1 MTVKLA
7 AIGLGQLC
15 MYELDTYRSMDGVE
29 IIAGADISPQC
40 RDQFE
45 ARFNAPSYDSYEMM
59 LREHASQL
67 DAVNIVTPHTLHY
80 EQAMACLENDLHVFL
95 EKPLVTDIDEAHT
108 LVTAAQRRNRV
119 LVVGYQRHYH
129 PAYSKIKELIDSGQ
143 LGEVHTV
150 SCYMGQNWI
159 RKFPNAWRTDPAL
172 SGGGQLYDSGSHL
185 LDTLLW
191 TTGTTPVSVS
201 AVMDYQEHR
210 VDINS
215 SLALQLERN
224 GRPVT
229 ASVTVTADG
238 VQDPNTYEGL
248 NIWGTKGRLTYGQDV
263 LTVTKRGESPD
274 EIMIDGKVDFQT
286 LLTKKLRDF
295 IEAVRGEHP
304 PTVPGSFG
312 RIVVALT
319 EAAYEAHRTNSVVD
333 VAPYLDADRTSRVQ

>member
-15 MYELDTYRSMDGVE
+15 RYELDTYNEMDGVE
-29 IIAGADISPQC
+29 IVTGADIASNG
-40 RDQFE
+40 RDQFKE
-45 ARFNAPSYDSYEMM
+45 RFNVPVYEDYETM

-95 EKPLVTDIDEAHT
+95 EKPLVTDAKDAQN
-108 LVTAAQRRNRV
+108 LVIAAQRRDRV

-129 PAYSKIKELIDSGQ
+129 PVYSKIKGIIDSGK

-159 RKFPNAWRTDPAL
+159 RKFPDAWRTDPAL

-185 LDTLLW
+185 IDTLLW

-201 AVMDYQEHR
+201 AVMDYEEHS
-210 VDINS
+210 VDVNS
-215 SLALQLERN
+215 SLAVELKRN

-238 VQDPNTYEGL
+238 VQDPDTYEGL

-263 LTVTKRGESPD
+263 LTVTQRGESP
-274 EIMIDGKVDFQT
+274 EKIPIDGKTDFQT
-286 LLTKKLRDF
+286 LLTKKLQDF

-312 RIVVALT
+312 QIVVALT
-319 EAAYEAHRTNSVVD
+319 EAAYEAHKTKSVVD
-333 VAPYLDADRTSRVQ
+333 VRPYLNPNS

>member
-15 MYELDTYRSMDGVE
+15 MYELDTYDTMEGVE
-29 IIAGADISPQC
+29 IVAGADIAPDG
-40 RDQFE
+40 REQFE
-45 ARFNAPSYDSYEMM
+45 ERFGGPAYEDYETM
-59 LREHASQL
+59 LREHASTL
-67 DAVNIVTPHTLHY
+67 DAVTIVTPHTLHY
-80 EQAMACLENDLHVFL
+80 EQAMACLENNLHVFL
-95 EKPLVTDIDEAHT
+95 EKPLVTDIEDAHE
-108 LVTAAQRRNRV
+108 LVATAQRRDRV

-129 PAYSKIKELIDSGQ
+129 PVYSKIKDVIDSGQ
-143 LGEVHTV
+143 IGDVHTV

-185 LDTLLW
+185 IDTLLW

-201 AVMDYQEHR
+201 AMMDYGEYS
-210 VDINS
+210 VDVNS
-215 SLALQLERN
+215 SLALRLERD

-229 ASVTVTADG
+229 AGVTITADG

-248 NIWGTKGRLTYGQDV
+248 NIWGTEGRVTYGQDV
-263 LTVTKRGESPD
+263 LTVTPRGKSP
-274 EIMIDGKVDFQT
+274 ERIETDGEADFQT
-286 LLTKKLRDF
+286 LLAKKLGDF

-312 RIVVALT
+312 QIVVALT
-319 EAAYEAHRTNSVVD
+319 EAAYESYETESVVD
-333 VAPYLDADRTSRVQ
+333 VRPYLDVESVAEM